1 MLHESFPQHCMAEK
15 HHYTCSSHNIS
26 VKQYHCAA
34 RLSQVIPH
42 RAGGCIAGVLL
53 FPLCSIRRLKDA
65 IGQVLEAVVQLG
77 GDGVD
82 GVVDEGVKV
91 RLKLLLSHADVEATL

>member
-15 HHYTCSSHNIS
+15 HHYTCSSHNS
-26 VKQYHCAA
+26 VKQYHCVA

-42 RAGGCIAGVLL
+42 SAGGCIAAVPL
-53 FPLCSIRRLKDA
+53 FPLCSVRGLKDA
-65 IGQVLEAVVQLG
+65 VGQVLEAVVQLG

-91 RLKLLLSHADVEATL
+91 RLKLLLSHADMEATL